1 LVSNALIFRAISTS
15 GYIVPIHCN
24 LYALSG
30 PHLHAFRKARKHLED
45 GILVGWVI
53 ELGKHPICLPN
64 TGRHGSDAYSQT
76 GIVLRG
82 EGIFHR
88 LETVVAAGG
97 ASGTKARL
105 SRIERRVVNDDQE
118 VVQVEV

>member
-1 LVSNALIFRAISTS
+1 LVSNALIFRAIRTS

-30 PHLHAFRKARKHLED
+30 PYFHAFRKARQHLQD
-45 GILVGWVI
+45 GILGGRVI
-53 ELGKHPICLPN
+53 ELGKDPICPPDA
-64 TGRHGSDAYSQT
+64 GRHVSDAYSQT
-76 GIVLRG
+76 GIVLRA
-82 EGIFHR
+82 EGILHR
-88 LETVVAAGG
+88 LEAIVATGRSLG
-97 ASGTKARL
+97 PKARL